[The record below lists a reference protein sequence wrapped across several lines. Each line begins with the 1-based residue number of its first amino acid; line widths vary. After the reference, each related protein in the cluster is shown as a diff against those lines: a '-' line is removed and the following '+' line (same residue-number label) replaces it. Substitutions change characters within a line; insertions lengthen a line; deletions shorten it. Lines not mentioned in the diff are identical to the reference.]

1 MSEDEERV
9 DPPAPRGDRAGRAA
23 EDGSHR
29 GLDEPA
35 DPVAEALFDAPDH
48 DQARVRELLRAEG
61 ARPLTLPDDVAARL
75 HDALAAAQAERA
87 EREPAGATVASLA
100 AARGRRGRRWQRAL
114 AVAAG
119 VTVLAGGAVA
129 VDRLGG
135 EPATTAL
142 TERVPASA
150 KVLETGQDVAN
161 VAVVRDLA
169 EETLDDAVV
178 GEPEPAPDEGAA
190 AATGPRLLSAPE
202 EPAATSAEDQRPAAE
217 RVLACTRELG
227 VATGS
232 VVSVT
237 FAAFRGDPAAVVVH
251 RAGEEAE
258 AVVVPADCRPGD
270 EPISRVDV
278 PVPDGGD
285 APTSSDG
292 S

>member
-9 DPPAPRGDRAGRAA
+9 DLRGGRSDHDL
-23 EDGSHR
+23 DGSR
-29 GLDEPA
+29 PEPVEPA
-35 DPVAEALFDAPDH
+35 DPAGEALFDAPDAE
-48 DQARVRELLRAEG
+48 QARVRELLRAEG

-75 HDALAAAQAERA
+75 QDALAAARA
-87 EREPAGATVASLA
+87 EQVGREPAGATVASLG
-100 AARGRRGRRWQRAL
+100 AARGRRGRYGRRWQRAL

-129 VDRLGG
+129 VDQLRD
-135 EPATTAL
+135 EPATSAL
-142 TERVPASA
+142 TERVPAST

-169 EETLDDAVV
+169 EETLDDVV
-178 GEPEPAPDEGAA
+178 TGEPEPAPDEGAA

-217 RVLACTRELG
+217 RVLACTRDLG

-251 RAGEEAE
+251 RTGEEAE

-285 APTSSDG
+285 TPTSSDA